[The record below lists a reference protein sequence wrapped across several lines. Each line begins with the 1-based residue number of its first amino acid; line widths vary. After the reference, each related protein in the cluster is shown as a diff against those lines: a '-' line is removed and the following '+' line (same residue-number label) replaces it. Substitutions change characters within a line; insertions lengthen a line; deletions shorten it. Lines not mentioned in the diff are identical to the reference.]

1 MVVEHGEVAFTHPPH
16 DPQLWLE
23 TRATDGLDKNRVYGK
38 PMASIW
44 YIRSSHIISTIS
56 TQYSNPSY
64 FINLICLKRFFFAVV
79 IVVSF

>member
-38 PMASIW
+38 PMASI
-44 YIRSSHIISTIS
+44 
-56 TQYSNPSY
+56 
-64 FINLICLKRFFFAVV
+64 
-79 IVVSF
+79 